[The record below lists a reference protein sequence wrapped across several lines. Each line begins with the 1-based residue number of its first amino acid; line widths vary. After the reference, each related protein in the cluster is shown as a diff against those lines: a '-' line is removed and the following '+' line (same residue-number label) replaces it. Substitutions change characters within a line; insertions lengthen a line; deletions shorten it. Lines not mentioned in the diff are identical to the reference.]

1 MKQSINLR
9 LVLIALIAIVMT
21 AVGITLVYYNLF
33 QGQVR
38 NDLKQNAKLLMETE
52 VFQRAYEQENGK
64 TEDLEHLEFRNLRIT
79 WIDEDGTVLYDND
92 ADISGLSNHL
102 DRPEIKQAF
111 AKGEGESTRK
121 SDTMNMN
128 TYYYALLMEDHTV
141 LRVATQARTITS
153 VIISALPVIAL
164 IAIVILLAC
173 ILIGHFLTRQLMRP
187 IEKMADN
194 LDEIST
200 VPAYSEL
207 EPFAEKIRSQH
218 EKVLAVAKS
227 GQEFTA
233 NVSHELKTPI
243 TAISGYAE
251 LIENRLIGE
260 NEVIPIAGKIRQNSD
275 RLLSLVM
282 DTIQLSEFD
291 HMDMTRAFEPVD
303 LFSVASECVKDL
315 QSQAEKKSITVSC
328 AGSSVIIDADRMLI
342 REMIGNL
349 VQNSIRYNKENGKV
363 QVSVTLADGH
373 PQVSVRDT
381 GIGIP
386 ADQLDR
392 VFERFYRVDKSRSKQ
407 TGGTGLGLA
416 IVKHIAELHDAE
428 IAIESVL
435 NEGTEIIVRF
445 Y

>member
-164 IAIVILLAC
+164 MVPSCAC
-173 ILIGHFLTRQLMRP
+173 CKLF
-187 IEKMADN
+187 
-194 LDEIST
+194 
-200 VPAYSEL
+200 
-207 EPFAEKIRSQH
+207 
-218 EKVLAVAKS
+218 
-227 GQEFTA
+227 
-233 NVSHELKTPI
+233 
-243 TAISGYAE
+243 
-251 LIENRLIGE
+251 
-260 NEVIPIAGKIRQNSD
+260 
-275 RLLSLVM
+275 
-282 DTIQLSEFD
+282 
-291 HMDMTRAFEPVD
+291 
-303 LFSVASECVKDL
+303 LFS
-315 QSQAEKKSITVSC
+315 
-328 AGSSVIIDADRMLI
+328 
-342 REMIGNL
+342 
-349 VQNSIRYNKENGKV
+349 Y
-363 QVSVTLADGH
+363 
-373 PQVSVRDT
+373 
-381 GIGIP
+381 
-386 ADQLDR
+386 
-392 VFERFYRVDKSRSKQ
+392 
-407 TGGTGLGLA
+407 
-416 IVKHIAELHDAE
+416 IA
-428 IAIESVL
+428 
-435 NEGTEIIVRF
+435 
-445 Y
+445 